1 MTRRGLGKGLS
12 ALISSA
18 ELAGETGI
26 EIPLSQI
33 EPNPDQPR
41 REFDQAGIEELAA
54 SIREHGVLQPVL
66 VEPLPD
72 GRYRLVAG
80 ERRWRAAKIAGLTA
94 IPAIVRPV
102 SDEERLEL
110 ALVENV
116 QREDINVVEQAMAYQ
131 QLIDRFGLTQEE
143 LARRVGKSRAAVA
156 NTLRLLSLE
165 DEVLD
170 GLRAG
175 KISEGHARAL
185 LMAPEAHRAKL
196 YQKVV
201 RNGWSVRETERAAR
215 AVSRDSETREPDVS
229 RETVPTDPNVL
240 ALEDRL
246 RTALATRVSIRM
258 SGQRGR
264 IEIEFYDMDD
274 LTRIVDAIVGAG

>member
-80 ERRWRAAKIAGLTA
+80 ERRWRAARIAGLTA

-175 KISEGHARAL
+175 TISEGHARAL
-185 LMAPEAHRAKL
+185 LMAPEAHRAEL

-258 SGQRGR
+258 SGKRGR